1 VPAWVSF
8 IPVLNCYFFCR
19 SREPGCCSGAIIS
32 FVCQTALE
40 TPRRLS
46 ALIEILL
53 KHGAHLLIDMMANWV
68 AQNYGM
74 EIAKWGF
81 STLDYE
87 PRDIGG
93 NRVLPQQHD
102 LSAA

>member
-1 VPAWVSF
+1 
-8 IPVLNCYFFCR
+8 
-19 SREPGCCSGAIIS
+19 
-32 FVCQTALE
+32 
-40 TPRRLS
+40 
-46 ALIEILL
+46 
-53 KHGAHLLIDMMANWV
+53 MMANWV